1 MKLFITGATG
11 FIGTHL
17 VRHLLAQGH
26 HVAGTG
32 RREPAGGARR
42 PDFRFVAADTTRPGP
57 WQETLAASDAVIN
70 LAGESIYGR
79 WTQKRKQAMADS
91 RVLTTRNVVAALGE
105 RATLVSV
112 SGVGYYGNRGDDL
125 ISESEPAGRGAI
137 VALAADW
144 EAEALRAA
152 ARGRR
157 VVVARLGVVLGP
169 GGGALAQM
177 IPAFKGFLGGPIG
190 DGRQWFSWIHI
201 EDLLAAFDFV
211 LARPEMAGAVNF
223 TSPNPVRNRE
233 LAAALGKALH
243 RPAVMPAPAFAI
255 RLALGEF
262 AQVLLE
268 SQRVVPAKLLDRG
281 FRFRFGEIDRAL
293 ASLVA
298 DPAPAEAPKTGGDG
312 PAA

>member
-11 FIGTHL
+11 FVGTHL
-17 VRHLLAQGH
+17 VRHLLERGH
-26 HVAGTG
+26 RVAGSG
-32 RREPAGGARR
+32 RREPAEGGRH

-57 WQETLAASDAVIN
+57 WQELLAESDAVIN

-79 WTQKRKQAMADS
+79 WTAKRKQAITDS

-125 ISESEPAGRGAI
+125 LAESEPPGRGVV
-137 VALAADW
+137 VALAAGW
-144 EAEALRAA
+144 EAEAMRGA

-157 VVVARLGVVLGP
+157 VVVARLGVVLGR

-190 DGRQWFSWIHI
+190 GGQQWFSWIHI
-201 EDLLAAFDFV
+201 ADLLAAFDFV

-223 TSPNPVRNRE
+223 TSPHPVRNRE

-243 RPAVMPAPAFAI
+243 RPAVMPAPAFAV

-262 AQVLLE
+262 AEVLLE
-268 SQRVVPAKLLDRG
+268 SQRVVPAKLLDHG
-281 FRFRFGEIDRAL
+281 FRFRYGEIEQAL
-293 ASLVA
+293 AALVA
-298 DPAPAEAPKTGGDG
+298 GPPPPDAPEAGGN
-312 PAA
+312 